1 MSSGKSRTPIPSWLL
16 PVFASIFLLIASS
29 GIWLYQHEKVR
40 AINAASEQ
48 LEAVATLLKHQIIN
62 WRQERYGDGQTLSES
77 SGLIS
82 EIDRVLKKE
91 PAANTSHVLER
102 LRSLTTNYRYH
113 DVLLIDLNN
122 KIHLSAT
129 GRNKPLSS
137 EVLHDIQ
144 KASVNRLP
152 VITDIHRTPESG
164 KPHMDVVVPL
174 FTSKDKSA
182 RQIGSILLQIDLDT
196 FLYPTLEKWP
206 LPSETAEVLLVR
218 QNGNEVLFLKNIRS
232 SKNSALNK
240 RIASSER
247 EVPSVMAVF
256 GEKQGI
262 VDGKDYNGTPVLAYI
277 TKVDDT
283 NWLLISKISRTEA
296 LATWQFAAYLIIAV
310 TLGLLLSATGLF
322 GWIYQSHG
330 LQRYKSLYAAEEAA
344 REFRERFLL
353 AFDASPIALSI
364 ATSQDGLFIDINSQF
379 ERVFGWSKAEVI
391 GHNSIEIGLWPNS
404 EIRREWISS
413 LQKMKTVVNANSIWL
428 DRAGMPH
435 NVEISA
441 ALFDIAGVEHVLAFV
456 IDVTK
461 KRRDEQELAN
471 YQRRLEF
478 MVDERTNELKLAKE
492 QAEQASRAKSSF
504 LANMSHEI
512 RTPLNAV
519 IGLTHLMQR
528 EATERKQKERLGQ
541 IDDSAQHLL
550 AVINDI
556 LDISKIEAEKLQLEI
571 SDFAIC
577 RLLGDV
583 LDMVEFK
590 TREKGLKLLADL
602 DPTLPD
608 AVRGDPLRLQQIL
621 LNFLSNAVKFT
632 EKGQILLRAKVS
644 EWRDDKV
651 ELRFEVED
659 TGIGINA
666 EQIPRLFS
674 SFEQA
679 DSSTTRRFG
688 GTGLGLA
695 ISRQLAHL
703 MGGETGVSST
713 PGKGSTFW
721 VTICLEIA
729 VNAQRRQNVTVDVDF
744 EGEIRR
750 TRSNAKILLVED
762 DPINQS
768 VAIEMLA
775 SAGIHPTLAEDGAQA
790 VKLAESQHF
799 DLILM
804 DMQMPVMDGLEAT
817 RRIRQLPALANTPIF
832 AMTANA
838 FGEDRNACL
847 SAGMNGHI
855 AKPVDPAMLYAVL
868 FNNLPQ
874 NTSSA
879 QAATPIQ
886 IHSSHDSSA
895 AEGIVAKLGAVP
907 GVNIKT
913 GIAAMRG
920 NAEKYVNLLEKLLS
934 HHDTTLLRTTI
945 DSGDHPTAQRQ
956 AHSLKGA
963 AGSLGL
969 NRLSSAAAAI
979 EAALRENRP
988 TGQIIPLLSALA
1000 EIHGELSDIL
1010 NQRLDNPTQ
1019 NIGSFDASQAQ
1030 ALIARLLPL
1039 LEHDDIRSGDL
1050 VRNENDLLS
1059 NALGSAFADF
1069 VRHIDN
1075 FDFPAALELLQVAL
1089 VAHPEYR
1096 PE

>member
-1 MSSGKSRTPIPSWLL
+1 M
-16 PVFASIFLLIASS
+16 
-29 GIWLYQHEKVR
+29 
-40 AINAASEQ
+40 
-48 LEAVATLLKHQIIN
+48 
-62 WRQERYGDGQTLSES
+62 
-77 SGLIS
+77 
-82 EIDRVLKKE
+82 
-91 PAANTSHVLER
+91 
-102 LRSLTTNYRYH
+102 
-113 DVLLIDLNN
+113 
-122 KIHLSAT
+122 
-129 GRNKPLSS
+129 
-137 EVLHDIQ
+137 
-144 KASVNRLP
+144 
-152 VITDIHRTPESG
+152 
-164 KPHMDVVVPL
+164 
-174 FTSKDKSA
+174 
-182 RQIGSILLQIDLDT
+182 
-196 FLYPTLEKWP
+196 
-206 LPSETAEVLLVR
+206 LVR
-218 QNGNEVLFLKNIRS
+218 QNGNEVLFLKDIRS

-240 RIASSER
+240 RIASSES

-256 GEKQGI
+256 GDKQGI
-262 VDGKDYNGTPVLAYI
+262 VDGKDYDGTPVMAFL

-283 NWLLISKISRTEA
+283 NWLLITKISRAEA
-296 LATWQFAAYLIIAV
+296 LAAWQFAAYLIIAV
-310 TLGLLLSATGLF
+310 TVGLLLSATGLF

-353 AFDASPIALSI
+353 AFQASPVALSI
-364 ATSQDGLFIDINSQF
+364 ATSHDGRFIDINSQF
-379 ERVFGWSKAEVI
+379 ERVFGWSKDELI

-413 LQKMKTVVNANSIWL
+413 LQKMKTVVNENSIWL
-428 DRAGMPH
+428 DRAGVPH

-441 ALFDIAGVEHVLAFV
+441 ALFDIDGIEHVLAFV

-461 KRRDEQELAN
+461 KRRDEEELAN

-478 MVDERTNELKLAKE
+478 MVDERTSELKLAKE

-528 EATERKQKERLGQ
+528 EATESKQKERLGQ

-556 LDISKIEAEKLQLEI
+556 LDISKIEAEKLQLE
-571 SDFAIC
+571 STDFAIG
-577 RLLGDV
+577 RLLSDV

-608 AVRGDPLRLQQIL
+608 SVRGDPVRLQQIL

-632 EKGQILLRAKVS
+632 EKGQVLLRAKVS

-695 ISRQLAHL
+695 ICRQLAHL

-713 PGKGSTFW
+713 PGKGSLFW

-729 VNAQRRQNVTVDVDF
+729 ANALHRQSVTVDVDF

-750 TRSNAKILLVED
+750 TRSNAKVLLVED
-762 DPINQS
+762 DLINQS
-768 VAIEMLA
+768 VAIEILA
-775 SAGIHPTLAEDGAQA
+775 SAGIHPTLAENGAQA
-790 VKLAESQHF
+790 LKLAESQHF

-817 RRIRQLPALANTPIF
+817 RHIRQLPGRADIPIF

-838 FGEDRNACL
+838 FGEDRDACL
-847 SAGMNGHI
+847 RAGMNGHI
-855 AKPVDPAMLYAVL
+855 PKPVDPAILYAVL
-868 FNNLPQ
+868 LNNLPR
-874 NTSSA
+874 NVGSE
-879 QAATPIQ
+879 QAAVPIQ
-886 IHSSHDSSA
+886 YRSSQANSG
-895 AEGIVAKLGAVP
+895 AEAIIAKLGMVP
-907 GVNIKT
+907 GINIKT

-920 NAEKYVNLLEKLLS
+920 KTEKYINLLEKLLA
-934 HHDTTLLRTTI
+934 HNDIAQLRANL
-945 DSGDHPTAQRQ
+945 DSGDNPTALRQ

-969 NRLSSAAAAI
+969 NRLSSAAAAL
-979 EAALRENRP
+979 EAALRKNCPSE
-988 TGQIIPLLSALA
+988 QINPLLTALV
-1000 EIHGELSDIL
+1000 EIHGELTQIF
-1010 NQRLDNPTQ
+1010 NQKQVKPSQ
-1019 NIGSFDASQAQ
+1019 NTGSFDTSQAQ

-1039 LEHDDIRSGDL
+1039 LENDDIRSGDL
-1050 VRNENDLLS
+1050 VHHEHNLLAS
-1059 NALGSAFADF
+1059 VLGPSFADF
-1069 VRHIDN
+1069 ERHVDN
-1075 FDFPAALELLQVAL
+1075 FDFPAALEQLQTLLTTQ
-1089 VAHPEYR
+1089 PELR
-1096 PE
+1096 PQ

>member
-1 MSSGKSRTPIPSWLL
+1 MSSGKSPTPIPGWLL
-16 PVFASIFLLIASS
+16 PAFASIFLLIAGS

-40 AINAASEQ
+40 ALNAAAEQ
-48 LEAVATLLKHQIIN
+48 LAAVATLLKHQIVN
-62 WRQERYGDGQTLSES
+62 WRHERYGDGQTLSES
-77 SGLIS
+77 SGLIG

-91 PAANTSHVLER
+91 PTANKSHVLER
-102 LRSLTTNYRYH
+102 LSSLTTNYRYH
-113 DVLLIDLNN
+113 DVLLIDLDNR
-122 KIHLSAT
+122 IQLSAS
-129 GRNKPLSS
+129 GRNKPLSN
-137 EVLHDIQ
+137 EVLLDIK
-144 KASVNRLP
+144 KASVTHLP
-152 VITDIHRTPESG
+152 VITDIHRSPESG

-174 FTSKDKSA
+174 FTNKEKSA
-182 RQIGSILLQIDLDT
+182 RQIGSVLLQIDLNT

-206 LPSETAEVLLVR
+206 FPSETAEVLLVR
-218 QNGNEVLFLKNIRS
+218 QNGNEVLFLKDIRS

-256 GEKQGI
+256 GDKQGI
-262 VDGKDYNGTPVLAYI
+262 VDGKDYDGTPVLAYL

-283 NWLLISKISRTEA
+283 NWLLISKISRAEA

-310 TLGLLLSATGLF
+310 TVGLLLSATGLF

-353 AFDASPIALSI
+353 AFQASPIALSL
-364 ATSQDGLFIDINSQF
+364 ATSHDGRFIDINNQF
-379 ERVFGWSKAEVI
+379 ERIFGWSKDELI
-391 GHNSIEIGLWPNS
+391 GRNSIEIGLWPNS
-404 EIRREWISS
+404 EIRHEWISS
-413 LQKMKTVVNANSIWL
+413 LQKMKTVVNENAIWM

-441 ALFDIAGVEHVLAFV
+441 ALFDIDGIEHVLAFV

-478 MVDERTNELKLAKE
+478 MVDERTNELMLAKE

-528 EATERKQKERLGQ
+528 EAVERKQKERLGQ

-556 LDISKIEAEKLQLEI
+556 LDISKIEAEKLLLENT
-571 SDFAIC
+571 DFAIR

-583 LDMVEFK
+583 LDMIEFK

-608 AVRGDPLRLQQIL
+608 TVRGDPVRLQQIL

-632 EKGQILLRAKVS
+632 EKGQVLLRAKVS
-644 EWRDDKV
+644 EWHDDKV
-651 ELRFEVED
+651 VLHFEVED
-659 TGIGINA
+659 TGIGIDA

-713 PGKGSTFW
+713 PGKGSLFW
-721 VTICLEIA
+721 ITVCLDLA
-729 VNAQRRQNVTVDVDF
+729 SGAPPRQRVTVDVDF

-750 TRSNAKILLVED
+750 TRSNAKVLLVED
-762 DPINQS
+762 DPINQT
-768 VAIEMLA
+768 VAVEILA

-790 VKLAESQHF
+790 VKLAESQRF

-817 RRIRQLPALANTPIF
+817 RHIRQLPGWADTPIF

-838 FGEDRNACL
+838 FGEDRDACL
-847 SAGMNGHI
+847 RAGMNGHI
-855 AKPVDPAMLYAVL
+855 PKPVDPAILYAVL
-868 FNNLPQ
+868 LNNLPR
-874 NTSSA
+874 NVGSE
-879 QAATPIQ
+879 QAAVPIQ
-886 IHSSHDSSA
+886 YRSSQANSG
-895 AEGIVAKLGAVP
+895 AEAIIAKLGMVP
-907 GVNIKT
+907 GINIKT

-920 NAEKYVNLLEKLLS
+920 KTEKYINLLEKLLA
-934 HHDTTLLRTTI
+934 HNDIAQLRANL
-945 DSGDHPTAQRQ
+945 DSGDNPTALRQ

-969 NRLSSAAAAI
+969 NRLSSAAAAL
-979 EAALRENRP
+979 EAALRKNCPSE
-988 TGQIIPLLSALA
+988 QINPLLTALV
-1000 EIHGELSDIL
+1000 EIHGELTQIF
-1010 NQRLDNPTQ
+1010 NQKQVKPSQ
-1019 NIGSFDASQAQ
+1019 NTGSFDTSQAQ

-1039 LEHDDIRSGDL
+1039 LENDDIRSGDL
-1050 VRNENDLLS
+1050 VHHEHNLLAS
-1059 NALGSAFADF
+1059 VLGPSFADF
-1069 VRHIDN
+1069 ERHVDN
-1075 FDFPAALELLQVAL
+1075 FDFPAALEQLQTLLTTQ
-1089 VAHPEYR
+1089 PELR
-1096 PE
+1096 PQ

>member
-91 PAANTSHVLER
+91 PAANTNHVLER

-240 RIASSER
+240 RIASSES

-296 LATWQFAAYLIIAV
+296 LAAWQFAAYLIIAV

-441 ALFDIAGVEHVLAFV
+441 ALFDIDGVEHVLAFV

-571 SDFAIC
+571 SDFAIS

-583 LDMVEFK
+583 LDMIEFK

-644 EWRDDKV
+644 EWHDDKV

-1010 NQRLDNPTQ
+1010 NQKLDSPTQ

-1059 NALGSAFADF
+1059 NTLGSAFADF